1 MMTILCRR
9 LVLGLLEYGY
19 CNSSSI
25 GHEVTFRGCDL
36 ARISRRGGRCRLQR
50 FHITVQFTLYST
62 INYPVRHLLRTH
74 FYFSPAP
81 GSWTLSTGRRR
92 LDVDAEA
99 AGQMITKQ
107 GARYTSTILW

>member
-1 MMTILCRR
+1 MKLR
-9 LVLGLLEYGY
+9 
-19 CNSSSI
+19 
-25 GHEVTFRGCDL
+25 F
-36 ARISRRGGRCRLQR
+36 AAAISRASRGAAGVAGCSGFTL
-50 FHITVQFTLYST
+50 QFTLYST

-92 LDVDAEA
+92 LDVDVEA